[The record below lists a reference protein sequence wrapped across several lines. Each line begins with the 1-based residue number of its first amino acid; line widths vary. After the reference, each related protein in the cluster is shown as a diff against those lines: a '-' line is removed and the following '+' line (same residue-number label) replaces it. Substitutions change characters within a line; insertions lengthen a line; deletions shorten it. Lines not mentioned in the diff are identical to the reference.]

1 MNFIYSIDTSLIK
14 FRGLLLAYAAYF
26 LTICATQSFIYTK
39 IEYEKAMLNDFFI
52 TRDVIGFLQNY
63 LNVANIDL
71 PFYSKKLDDLS
82 LKQQMSFQQWW
93 DLLDELEAELRT
105 PALGLQIGRY
115 IKVEHCGVLGY
126 LFRTS
131 RNLGEA
137 LHCFKR
143 FQRLIYAGSQAEI
156 KHINSETFSVE
167 WDPDFGYS
175 SQLSDELLL
184 SSMTNI
190 TREIIQPHALN
201 LVQVT
206 FTQPIIE
213 KNLTIYESFFGCPV
227 LPKQRK
233 LSISFQVSD
242 LSSPIQYEDPNLHS
256 LLGKQAEEL
265 LSHLPEDDMFIVELR
280 DTVIRCLHEGHA
292 DAAVVANQLNI
303 SVRTLHRRL
312 KDKKRVYREVLK
324 DIRKSM
330 ALKYLSDRKLTLAE
344 VALLLGYSE
353 QSTFSRAF
361 SSWHGKSP
369 LQYKRAHL

>member
-1 MNFIYSIDTSLIK
+1 
-14 FRGLLLAYAAYF
+14 
-26 LTICATQSFIYTK
+26 
-39 IEYEKAMLNDFFI
+39 MLNDFFI

-63 LNVANIDL
+63 LTVAHVNL
-71 PFYSKKLDDLS
+71 PHYSKKLDNLG

-93 DLLDELEAELRT
+93 DLLDELETELKT
-105 PALGLQIGRY
+105 PALGLEIGRH

-137 LHCFKR
+137 LLCFKR

-156 KHINSETFSVE
+156 KHINKQIFSVE

-184 SSMTNI
+184 TSMTNI
-190 TREIIQPHALN
+190 TREIIHPHTLN

-206 FTQPIIE
+206 FTQPIIA

-227 LPKQRK
+227 LPQQQK
-233 LSISFQVSD
+233 LSISFQVRD
-242 LSSPIQYEDPNLHS
+242 LSCPIQFEDQNLHS
-256 LLGKQAEEL
+256 LLGKQAEAL
-265 LSHLPEDDMFIVELR
+265 LSHQPEDDMFIAELG
-280 DTVIRCLHEGHA
+280 DTITRCLHEGKA

-312 KDKKRVYREVLK
+312 KVKNRVYREVLK

-330 ALKYLSDRKLTLAE
+330 AIKYLSDHKLTLAE

-361 SSWHGKSP
+361 SSWHGQSP

>member
-1 MNFIYSIDTSLIK
+1 
-14 FRGLLLAYAAYF
+14 
-26 LTICATQSFIYTK
+26 
-39 IEYEKAMLNDFFI
+39 MLNDFFI

-63 LNVANIDL
+63 LNVENIDL
-71 PFYSKKLDDLS
+71 PLYSKKLDDLS

-93 DLLDELEAELRT
+93 DLLDELAAELNK
-105 PALGLQIGRY
+105 PALGLEIGRH

-137 LHCFKR
+137 LLCFKR
-143 FQRLIYAGSQAEI
+143 FQRLIYAGSQAEV
-156 KHINSETFSVE
+156 KQSNNNTFSVI
-167 WDPDFGYS
+167 WNPDFGYS

-184 SSMTNI
+184 TSMTNI

-206 FTQPIIE
+206 FTQSIIE
-213 KNLTIYESFFGCPV
+213 KNLAIYESFFNCPV
-227 LPKQRK
+227 LPKQQK
-233 LSISFQVSD
+233 LSISFQISD
-242 LSSPIQYEDPNLHS
+242 LSCPIQYEDQNLHS

-265 LSHLPEDDMFIVELR
+265 LSHLPEDDIFIVELR
-280 DTVIRCLHEGHA
+280 DTVIRCLHEGQA
-292 DAAVVANQLNI
+292 DASMVASRLNI

-312 KDKKRVYREVLK
+312 KDKKKVYREVLK

-330 ALKYLSDRKLTLAE
+330 ALKYLSDNKLTLAE

-361 SSWHGKSP
+361 SSWYGKSP
-369 LQYKRAHL
+369 LQYKRMHL

>member
-1 MNFIYSIDTSLIK
+1 
-14 FRGLLLAYAAYF
+14 
-26 LTICATQSFIYTK
+26 
-39 IEYEKAMLNDFFI
+39 MLNDFFI

-63 LNVANIDL
+63 LNVADIDL
-71 PFYSKKLDDLS
+71 PLYSKKLDELN

-93 DLLDELEAELRT
+93 DLLDELDAELKT
-105 PALGLQIGRY
+105 PALGLEVGRY

-137 LHCFKR
+137 LLCFKR

-156 KHINSETFSVE
+156 KHINSEKISVE
-167 WDPDFGYS
+167 WNPDLGYS

-184 SSMTNI
+184 SSMINI
-190 TREIIQPHALN
+190 TREITFPNIVN

-206 FTQPIIE
+206 FTQPIID
-213 KNLTIYESFFGCPV
+213 KNITIYESFFKCPV
-227 LPKQRK
+227 LPQQQK
-233 LSISFQVSD
+233 LSITFEISD
-242 LSSPIQYEDPNLHS
+242 LSCPIQYEDQNLHK

-265 LSHLPEDDMFIVELR
+265 LSHQPEDDIFIVELS
-280 DTVIRCLHEGHA
+280 DTIIRCLHEGQA
-292 DAAVVANQLNI
+292 DAKVVASQLNI

-312 KDKKRVYREVLK
+312 KDKNRIYREVLRET
-324 DIRKSM
+324 RKSM
-330 ALKYLSDRKLTLAE
+330 ALKYLSDHKLTLAE

-361 SSWHGKSP
+361 SNWHGKSP
-369 LQYKRAHL
+369 LQYKKSYL

>member
-1 MNFIYSIDTSLIK
+1 
-14 FRGLLLAYAAYF
+14 
-26 LTICATQSFIYTK
+26 
-39 IEYEKAMLNDFFI
+39 MLNDFFI

-63 LNVANIDL
+63 LSVANIDL
-71 PFYSKKLDDLS
+71 PLYAKKLEGFS
-82 LKQQMSFQQWW
+82 LKKQMSFQQWW
-93 DLLDELEAELRT
+93 DLLDELEAELKT
-105 PALGLQIGRY
+105 PALGLEIGRY

-137 LHCFKR
+137 LLCFKQ

-156 KHINSETFSVE
+156 KYISSENMRIE

-184 SSMTNI
+184 SSMINI
-190 TREIIQPHALN
+190 TREIISPHTLN
-201 LVQVT
+201 LVKVT

-213 KNLTIYESFFGCPV
+213 KNLSIYKSFFDCPV
-227 LPKQRK
+227 LPQQQK
-233 LSISFQVSD
+233 LSITFEVSD
-242 LSSPIQYEDPNLHS
+242 LSCPIQYEDQNLHS

-265 LSHLPEDDMFIVELR
+265 LSHQPEDDTFIVGLS
-280 DTVIRCLHEGHA
+280 DTIVRCLHEGQA
-292 DAAVVANQLNI
+292 DASVVASQLNI

-312 KDKKRVYREVLK
+312 KDKNKIYRQVLK
-324 DIRKSM
+324 DTRKSM
-330 ALKYLSDRKLTLAE
+330 ALKYLSDHKLTLAE

-361 SSWHGKSP
+361 SSWYGKSP
-369 LQYKRAHL
+369 LQYKKAHF

>member
-1 MNFIYSIDTSLIK
+1 
-14 FRGLLLAYAAYF
+14 
-26 LTICATQSFIYTK
+26 
-39 IEYEKAMLNDFFI
+39 MLNDFFI

-63 LNVANIDL
+63 LNIANLDL
-71 PFYSKKLDDLS
+71 PRYSKKLNDLS

-93 DLLDELEAELRT
+93 DLLDELEAELNT
-105 PALGLQIGRY
+105 PALGLEVGRH

-137 LHCFKR
+137 LLCFKR

-156 KHINSETFSVE
+156 KHLNLQTFSIE

-184 SSMTNI
+184 SSMTSI
-190 TREIIQPHALN
+190 TREIIAPHTLN
-201 LVQVT
+201 LVEVT

-213 KNLTIYESFFGCPV
+213 KNLRIYASFFDCPV
-227 LPKQRK
+227 LEKQQK

-242 LSSPIQYEDPNLHS
+242 LTCPILYEDQNLHK
-256 LLGKQAEEL
+256 LLGKQAEAL
-265 LSHLPEDDMFIVELR
+265 LSHQTEVDIFIVALG
-280 DTVIRCLHEGHA
+280 DTIIRCLHEGQA

-312 KDKKRVYREVLK
+312 KAKNRIYSEVLK
-324 DIRKSM
+324 DMRKSM
-330 ALKYLSDRKLTLAE
+330 AIKYLSDPKLTLAE

-361 SSWHGKSP
+361 SSWYGKSP